1 MKPEKANRFQVS
13 KNEKAR
19 ARLRRHEL
27 AIRVE
32 TLKRNIKLHER
43 DVNPD
48 RDLAHL
54 IINWRKELMEL
65 KCLGL

>member
-1 MKPEKANRFQVS
+1 MMNRFQVG

-19 ARLRRHEL
+19 ARLHRREL

-54 IINWRKELMEL
+54 IICWRKELMEL
-65 KCLGL
+65 KASGLGI